1 MFGRRLEGLFASS
14 SDAVAT
20 RLLSILETAL
30 RESEGDSGKA
40 FFFQVRWTSPTNGC
54 VRKALEKDDLYRSF
68 SRQSILLQYSEKH
81 AMFLKLPV
89 RYVKEPSS
97 WTRTSSYTSM
107 LKEFA
112 SHAREVFTLSLKLW
126 SVRVASTAKDSF
138 LRDARH
144 NMSSPVSGG
153 LSLTCSC

>member
-1 MFGRRLEGLFASS
+1 MAP
-14 SDAVAT
+14 
-20 RLLSILETAL
+20 
-30 RESEGDSGKA
+30 
-40 FFFQVRWTSPTNGC
+40 PTNGC
-54 VRKALEKDDLYRSF
+54 VRKALEKDNLCRSF

-97 WTRTSSYTSM
+97 WARTSSYTSM
-107 LKEFA
+107 SKEFA

-138 LRDARH
+138 LKDARH

-153 LSLTCSC
+153 LFDLLLLAQISMLFFCSRTIWTLFCAC